1 LLTVKPTDSFGVIGY
16 DSALIARGWLDP
28 NGRKTKD
35 MFRDM
40 IEAIS
45 SGWQTSE
52 NALSDFSAKLS
63 ELVITQYEK

>member
-1 LLTVKPTDSFGVIGY
+1 
-16 DSALIARGWLDP
+16 
-28 NGRKTKD
+28 